1 MASRFVTFTNADEVA
16 DIVVDGYGFKYIDV
30 SPETYEQD
38 FLLNKPQEE
47 NDDSNVLLK
56 MKSMEMRYKFET
68 ELMNAVSSG
77 NISKAELVISHINEF
92 SFESRTTDQ
101 LRNIKNYC
109 VIMNTLLRKAAE
121 NGGVHPIY
129 IDIVSS
135 DIAVRIEKSNSIS
148 VAKALMDEMFRSYC
162 RLVKKHSMRNY
173 SVIVQKTIACID
185 SDLTADLSLNNLS
198 GMLNVSSSYLSTVF
212 KRETGQTLTDYVNN
226 KRIKYAMQLLATTKV
241 QIQTAAQHCGI
252 DDVHYFT
259 KLFKKHTGKTPKEYR
274 QSFLLK

>member
-1 MASRFVTFTNADEVA
+1 M
-16 DIVVDGYGFKYIDV
+16 
-30 SPETYEQD
+30 
-38 FLLNKPQEE
+38 LNKAEYTSEE
-47 NDDSNVLLK
+47 NDVLLK
-56 MKSMEMRYKFET
+56 MKNMELRYKFET

-77 NISKAELVISHINEF
+77 NISKAELVLSTINEF

-109 VIMNTLLRKAAE
+109 IIMNTLLRKAAE
-121 NGGVHPIY
+121 NGRVHPIY
-129 IDIVSS
+129 IDSVSS

-173 SVIVQKTIACID
+173 SVLVQKTIACID
-185 SDLTADLSLNNLS
+185 SDLTGDLSLNNLS
-198 GMLNVSSSYLSTVF
+198 NILNVSPSYLSTVF
-212 KRETGQTLTDYVNN
+212 KKETGQTLTEYVNQ
-226 KRIKYAMQLLATTKV
+226 KRIKNAMQLLATTKI
-241 QIQTAAQHCGI
+241 QIQTAAQHSGI

-259 KLFKKHTGKTPKEYR
+259 KLFKKYTGKTPKEYR